1 MKFLKYN
8 MKNILSVCC
17 LGLILSM
24 GTTGIW
30 CPGWAGRDDEML
42 EYLEDEARKK
52 GYVTVDEF
60 SDAPQS
66 SQSQVTNPQAPATE
80 TKEQTPKQVKT
91 CSHNYEVEITK
102 EATCSEDGV
111 MTFTCSLCGD
121 SYKEVIAKTGKHEY
135 EETVTKEPTCT
146 ENGEKTFTCKNC
158 SDSYTEE
165 ISATGHEYERSV
177 TKEATCT
184 EEGEIA
190 YTCTKCG
197 DTYTETV
204 AATGHT
210 EEEWQMT
217 KKSGMFKKGLKEQVC
232 ASCGEVINTEV
243 ILSRCPIAYLYAG
256 IGAVIALAIGAVVF
270 RNNRSKALNEK
281 GDLYD
286 F

>member
-1 MKFLKYN
+1 MKK
-8 MKNILSVCC
+8 ILSAVI
-17 LGLILSM
+17 LTLIM
-24 GTTGIW
+24 GGCTTGIK
-30 CPGWAGRDDEML
+30 CPIFTDPEEGNAYTEQQLKENGYADYTFVESMDDLKQNQNKQEQPVQQ
-42 EYLEDEARKK
+42 EQA
-52 GYVTVDEF
+52 
-60 SDAPQS
+60 QS
-66 SQSQVTNPQAPATE
+66 KP
-80 TKEQTPKQVKT
+80 VKT
-91 CSHNYEVEITK
+91 CSHNYEVEIVK
-102 EATCSEDGV
+102 EATCSEDGE
-111 MTFTCSLCGD
+111 MKFTCSMCGD
-121 SYKEVIAKTGKHEY
+121 TYKEVIAKTGKHEY

-146 ENGEKTFTCKNC
+146 ENGEKTLTCKNC
-158 SDSYTEE
+158 PDTLAEE
-165 ISATGHEYERSV
+165 IRATGHEYESKV
-177 TKEATCT
+177 TKEVTCT
-184 EEGEIA
+184 EEGELT
-190 YTCTKCG
+190 YTCKKCG

-204 AATGHT
+204 TATGHT